1 MKGKKRYYSKPSI
14 IRVALDNSISL
25 IMMTTAPP
33 PPPKP
38 RGSGGTKS
46 DPFQSPFSDKP
57 FS

>member
-1 MKGKKRYYSKPSI
+1 MKGKKKPYTEPSI
-14 IRVALDNSISL
+14 IRVALDNTISL

-38 RGSGGTKS
+38 RGSGGTKD